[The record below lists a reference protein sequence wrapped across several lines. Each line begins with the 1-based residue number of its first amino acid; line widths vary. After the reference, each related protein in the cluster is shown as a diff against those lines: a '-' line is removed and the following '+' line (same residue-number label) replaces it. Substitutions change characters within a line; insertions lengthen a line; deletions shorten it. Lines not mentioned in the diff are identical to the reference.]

1 MAFETDGD
9 GFVKR
14 NRKDYPAWM
23 SEKKNVQFL
32 YERSKLN
39 GVKVSTITGES
50 LEEIKKACKEILSWD
65 YSYDRRRFKAIRKR
79 NIDNNPQYKESLEK
93 SLDKEQS
100 DYGGAHQINK
110 SVDETICIALA
121 ELRVL
126 LENQDTT
133 SKEDLNVYDTIAE
146 NLLKQVSAQVSASV
160 VVASEAKTK
169 FAGRNRSQSA
179 DKRHKAEIAIKM
191 WPRVLAKYEGKKS
204 QAYSEIAEILGVS
217 DRTVRNYLKK

>member
-1 MAFETDGD
+1 MRK
-9 GFVKR
+9 VK
-14 NRKDYPAWM
+14 KYPAWM
-23 SEKKNVQFL
+23 EGKRVVQNL
-32 YERSKLN
+32 YDHSKRN
-39 GVKVSTITGES
+39 GVKASPITGES
-50 LEEIKKACKEILSWD
+50 LEEIKQACKEILSWD

-79 NIDNNPQYKESLEK
+79 KIENNPLHNESLEK
-93 SLDKEQS
+93 GLDKEQS

-110 SVDETICIALA
+110 GVDETICIALA
-121 ELRVL
+121 EFRVL

-160 VVASEAKTK
+160 VVANEAKTK

-191 WPRVLAKYEGKKS
+191 WPGVLAKYEGKKS

>member
-1 MAFETDGD
+1 M
-9 GFVKR
+9 KR
-14 NRKDYPAWM
+14 RKRDYPEWM
-23 SEKKNVQFL
+23 LEKKTVQFL
-32 YERSKLN
+32 YDQSKRD
-39 GVKVSTITGES
+39 GVKASPITDEN

-79 NIDNNPQYKESLEK
+79 SIDNNPQHKESLEK
-93 SLDKEQS
+93 SLDKEQP

-110 SVDETICIALA
+110 GIDETICIALA

-133 SKEDLNVYDTIAE
+133 SKVDLNVYDTIAG
-146 NLLKQVSAQVSASV
+146 NLLQQVSAQVSASV
-160 VVASEAKTK
+160 VVANEAKTK

-191 WPRVLAKYEGKKS
+191 WPGVLAKYEGKKS